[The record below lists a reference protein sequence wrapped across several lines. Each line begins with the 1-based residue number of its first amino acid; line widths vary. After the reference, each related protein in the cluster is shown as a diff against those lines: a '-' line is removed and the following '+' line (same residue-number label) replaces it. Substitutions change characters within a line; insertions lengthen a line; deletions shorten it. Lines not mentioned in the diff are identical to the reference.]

1 MANEPKR
8 GTGKV
13 LLHSCCAPC
22 TIYPQRTLR
31 DAGWDVIG
39 YFYNPNIHPFT
50 EFEAR
55 LTAVRD
61 YYQEIDVPLVVD
73 ASYDVEGFL
82 RRVLSASGVRCN
94 ECYRM
99 RLGETA
105 RRAREI
111 GADSFTSTLFYSK
124 YQDHEVLS
132 EIAGEVAK
140 DVGVDFLYI
149 DFRTGWEEGQRI
161 SREAGIY
168 RQKYCGCIISEA
180 ERYQKKIT
188 RLKEFYAKE
197 TQDQKISMLK

>member
-1 MANEPKR
+1 MVDKPKR
-8 GTGKV
+8 GIGKV

-22 TIYPQRTLR
+22 TIYPQRTLAS
-31 DAGWDVIG
+31 AGWDVVG

-55 LTAVRD
+55 LFAVRD
-61 YYQEIDVPLVVD
+61 YYQEIGLPLVID

-105 RRAREI
+105 KRAREI

-132 EIAGEVAK
+132 EIAGEVAD
-140 DVGVDFLYI
+140 DVGVDFLYV
-149 DFRTGWEEGQRI
+149 DFRTGWDEGQRI

-188 RLKEFYAKE
+188 RLKEFYEKD
-197 TQDQKISMLK
+197 TQDRKTSVK